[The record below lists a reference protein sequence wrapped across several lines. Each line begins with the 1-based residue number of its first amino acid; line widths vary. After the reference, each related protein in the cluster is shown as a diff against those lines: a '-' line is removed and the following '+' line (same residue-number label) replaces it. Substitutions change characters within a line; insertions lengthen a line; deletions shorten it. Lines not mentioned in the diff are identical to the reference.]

1 MAVKRTLRGVPI
13 FPSPEA
19 MKKLSE
25 TRFIQWYLPFTRS
38 SIPAVGILKQKKK
51 PIDRMRKIENLTL
64 FVFDFFVRGSNRD
77 IVTHLYF
84 LCIISFRF
92 VLFLSFSSV
101 PFRVLSYRVG
111 SFRFFRFVPFR
122 FVSFLSFRIVSFFFI
137 YIFFV
142 FMSSNAAIFNLK
154 QSSFSFW
161 SWWVLSRYF
170 EATFSINL
178 TWYSLLV
185 AWCNKGC
192 FLGNET
198 EFYHRSLEGSGSQ

>member
-1 MAVKRTLRGVPI
+1 MAVKRTLRGVSI

-25 TRFIQWYLPFTRS
+25 TRFIQWYLPFIRS

-77 IVTHLYF
+77 ILTHLYF

-111 SFRFFRFVPFR
+111 SFRFFRFVLFR
-122 FVSFLSFRIVSFFFI
+122 FVSFPSFRIVSFFFYK
-137 YIFFV
+137 YIFCFYIIQC
-142 FMSSNAAIFNLK
+142 SHLQLK
-154 QSSFSFW
+154 
-161 SWWVLSRYF
+161 
-170 EATFSINL
+170 T
-178 TWYSLLV
+178 
-185 AWCNKGC
+185 K
-192 FLGNET
+192 
-198 EFYHRSLEGSGSQ
+198 

>member
-1 MAVKRTLRGVPI
+1 M
-13 FPSPEA
+13 FFE
-19 MKKLSE
+19 
-25 TRFIQWYLPFTRS
+25 
-38 SIPAVGILKQKKK
+38 
-51 PIDRMRKIENLTL
+51 
-64 FVFDFFVRGSNRD
+64 FFVRGSNRD
-77 IVTHLYF
+77 ILTHLYF

-122 FVSFLSFRIVSFFFI
+122 VVPFLSHCIVFFI
-137 YIFFV
+137 HIFFV
-142 FMSSNAAIFNLK
+142 FISSNAAIFNLK
-154 QSSFSFW
+154 QRSFSFW

>member
-1 MAVKRTLRGVPI
+1 MAVKRTLRGVSV

-77 IVTHLYF
+77 ILTHLYF

-101 PFRVLSYRVG
+101 PFRVLSCRVG
-111 SFRFFRFVPFR
+111 SFRFLRFVPFR
-122 FVSFLSFRIVSFFFI
+122 LVSFPFVSYHIVSFF
-137 YIFFV
+137 YIIFV
-142 FMSSNAAIFNLK
+142 FISSSAAIFNLK

-161 SWWVLSRYF
+161 SLWVLSR
-170 EATFSINL
+170 
-178 TWYSLLV
+178 
-185 AWCNKGC
+185 
-192 FLGNET
+192 
-198 EFYHRSLEGSGSQ
+198 